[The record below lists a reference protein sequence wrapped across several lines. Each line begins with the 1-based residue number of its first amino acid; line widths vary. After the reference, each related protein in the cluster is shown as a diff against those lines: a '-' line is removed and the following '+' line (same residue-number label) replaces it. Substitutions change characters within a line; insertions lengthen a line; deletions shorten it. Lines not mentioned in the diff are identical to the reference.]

1 MNLFNYSYQEI
12 YNLHAAKHSD
22 DYTITIMLKISALL
36 TFLVA
41 PFASYQILKYVKKSY
56 FLVYLLNFISYQV
69 IYLLQYHNCV
79 KDFCLIYE

>member
-1 MNLFNYSYQEI
+1 MNLYI
-12 YNLHAAKHSD
+12 YYPNAAKQPD
-22 DYTITIMLKISALL
+22 DYTITIIVKISALL
-36 TFLVA
+36 TFLFA

-79 KDFCLIYE
+79 KDFCLTYK